1 MSTACCYLIHSNV
14 TAWLKWPIRKVH
26 IHACSIAL
34 LFQQAAALCV
44 KAATD
49 LLVCFFVVILHVWR
63 RSVVK
68 VIVRADQEVTVTLM
82 LKRGSGEKEARHP
95 AGRSLVDSLASMEA
109 MEHANRAL
117 GELMRTTKHAAETKD
132 GGMPLDQVN
141 VASLFLVKL

>member
-82 LKRGSGEKEARHP
+82 LKRGSGEKEARHCWAFACGQP
-95 AGRSLVDSLASMEA
+95 RLHGSNGTRQSRLGRTDAHDEA
-109 MEHANRAL
+109 RCGDERRRHA
-117 GELMRTTKHAAETKD
+117 T
-132 GGMPLDQVN
+132 DQVN